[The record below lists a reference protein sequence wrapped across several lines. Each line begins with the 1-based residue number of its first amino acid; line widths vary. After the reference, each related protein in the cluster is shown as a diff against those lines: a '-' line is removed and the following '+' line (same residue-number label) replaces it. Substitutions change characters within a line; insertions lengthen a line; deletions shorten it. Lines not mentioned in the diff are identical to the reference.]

1 MNIKEIKSNP
11 NNPRIIKDEK
21 FAKLKK
27 SISEFPKMME
37 LRPMVVNAEN
47 IVLGGNMRL
56 KALKELGYN
65 DIPDEWVKR
74 ADELT
79 EDETRRFI
87 IADNVGFGEHD
98 WEMLAN
104 EWDVQELEDWG
115 LEGFP
120 FDDDS
125 EKEEYNKLEDKFVV
139 PPFSVLDTKQG
150 YWQKRKKY
158 WKGLIGDNGE
168 SREDKLSNLNNM
180 SAMYRPEMATVSILD
195 PVLAEIANKWFGLN
209 NCLTFDC
216 FAGDTVF
223 GYVSDALGN
232 TFTGIELRKEQADLN
247 NNRLKGSKSKYICD
261 DGQNVLKHLK
271 EKSQDLLFSC
281 PPYFDLEVYSDLPT
295 DASNQKEYNDFLQ
308 ILNNAFSDSIKCLKD
323 NRFAFIVVG
332 DIRAKDGTYY
342 KFPDHIK
349 KIFTENGM
357 SLYNEMILLDPLG
370 TAPARANKYMKSRK
384 VVKVHQNILVFY
396 KGDTKKIKDNYKE
409 LDFSSIEYDSEDV

>member
-1 MNIKEIKSNP
+1 MKLTEIKSNP
-11 NNPRIIKDEK
+11 NNPRVIKDHK
-21 FAKLKK
+21 FEKLKK

-37 LRPMVVNAEN
+37 LRPMVINEDN

-56 KALKELGYN
+56 KALKDLGYKEV
-65 DIPDEWVKR
+65 PEEWVKR
-74 ADELT
+74 ASDLT
-79 EDETRRFI
+79 EEETRRFI

-104 EWDVQELEDWG
+104 DWDTQELEDWG

-120 FDDDS
+120 FEDDS
-125 EKEEYNKLEDKFVV
+125 VKEEHNKLEDKFIV

-195 PVLAEIANKWFGLN
+195 PVLAEISNKWFGLD
-209 NCLTFDC
+209 NCNTFDC

-261 DGQNVLKHLK
+261 DGQNVLKHIK

-308 ILNNAFSDSIKCLKD
+308 ILDNAFSDSIKCLKD

-396 KGDTKKIKDNYKE
+396 KGDTKKIKDIYKE
-409 LDFSSIEYDSEDV
+409 LEFSSIEYEGEDV

>member
-1 MNIKEIKSNP
+1 MNIKDIKSNP
-11 NNPRIIKDEK
+11 NNPRIIKDER
-21 FAKLKK
+21 FEKLKK
-27 SISEFPKMME
+27 SIKEFPKMMA
-37 LRPMVVNAEN
+37 LRPMVINQDN

-56 KALKELGYN
+56 KALKELGYTEL
-65 DIPDEWVKR
+65 PDEWVKR
-74 ADELT
+74 AEDLTDE
-79 EDETRRFI
+79 EARRFI

-104 EWDVQELEDWG
+104 EWDTQELEDWG

-120 FDDDS
+120 FDDDG
-125 EKEEYNKLEDKFVV
+125 EKEEYNKLEDKFIV

-195 PVLAEIANKWFGLN
+195 PVLAEISNKWFGLD
-209 NCLTFDC
+209 NCNTFDC
-216 FAGDTVF
+216 FAGDSVF

-261 DGQNVLKHLK
+261 DGQNVLKHIK

-308 ILNNAFSDSIKCLKD
+308 ILDNAFSDSIKCLKD

-396 KGDTKKIKDNYKE
+396 KGDTKNIKNIYKE
-409 LDFSSIEYDSEDV
+409 LDFSSIEYESEDV

>member
-37 LRPMVVNAEN
+37 LRPMVVNSEN

-56 KALKELGYN
+56 KALKELGYK
-65 DIPDEWVKR
+65 DIPDNWVKR

-104 EWDVQELEDWG
+104 EWDTQELEDWG

-120 FDDDS
+120 FDDDG

-139 PPFSVLDTKQG
+139 PPFSVLDTKKG

-168 SREDKLSNLNNM
+168 SREGGLTGDHTSSNFLNNINNG
-180 SAMYRPEMATVSILD
+180 VSILD
-195 PVLAEIANKWFGLN
+195 PVLAEISNKWFGLD
-209 NCLTFDC
+209 NCNTFDC
-216 FAGDTVF
+216 FAGDSVF

-332 DIRAKDGTYY
+332 DIRKKDGTYY
-342 KFPDHIK
+342 RFPDHIK
-349 KIFTENGM
+349 NIFTENGM
-357 SLYNEMILLDPLG
+357 YLYNELILIETLG
-370 TAPARANKYMKSRK
+370 TLPQRVGRYMKNRK
-384 VVKVHQNILVFY
+384 MGKCHQNILVFY
-396 KGDTKKIKDNYKE
+396 KGDTKNIKNIYKE